1 MRSEKAEMPSRTRI
15 LAREAT
21 AGGMLHLG
29 VAVRRPPGLRDT
41 TRVHQVGGRALP
53 SEHRAHVAGKGPD
66 SGLIEAMSRR
76 GDVHSVE
83 EAKNQATGTENE
95 QKWRRGRDTRGDP
108 PRHGISDA
116 HAAGIK
122 HPGAALQL
130 GQAAGTLSNGIWV
143 VVGHVC
149 VILGTSGSLI
159 RQYEGQFR
167 RSRQLAY
174 AYDRSLD
181 IGGFLYNKHAY
192 NP

>member
-83 EAKNQATGTENE
+83 EADRKCRNAAKTAAEPRCRRRSAEKRCPQQAWGPGGACG
-95 QKWRRGRDTRGDP
+95 QDAAPGSGR
-108 PRHGISDA
+108 
-116 HAAGIK
+116 
-122 HPGAALQL
+122 ALCARPQ
-130 GQAAGTLSNGIWV
+130 GHHLS
-143 VVGHVC
+143 
-149 VILGTSGSLI
+149 TSG
-159 RQYEGQFR
+159 RWMGAPE
-167 RSRQLAY
+167 
-174 AYDRSLD
+174 
-181 IGGFLYNKHAY
+181 
-192 NP
+192 